1 MYKLARHIFV
11 LLLLTAIS
19 YKASAQLTPVFR
31 RPPNFEQR
39 AIQRQS
45 RIEQVREAYLSRRLS
60 LSGWESTRFW
70 PLYRQYQDA
79 LTAIRDQ
86 RRINDSKSQPNGQ
99 QQIENDLKY
108 QSDLLN
114 VRKHYTTEFL
124 KVLPPQ
130 KVSEMIK
137 AEKEF
142 QDELIKQLNERK
154 QAANPSAPT
163 N

>member
-19 YKASAQLTPVFR
+19 YTGSAQLRPVIR
-31 RPPNFEQR
+31 GPYYQRR

-45 RIEQVREAYLSRRLS
+45 RIEQVRESYLGRRLA
-60 LSGWESTRFW
+60 LSTWESERFW

-86 RRINDSKSQPNGQ
+86 RRLNLKAQPDGQ

-108 QSDLLN
+108 QTDLLN
-114 VRKHYTTEFL
+114 VRKYYTAEFL
-124 KVLPPQ
+124 KILPPQ

-142 QDELIKQLNERK
+142 QDELIKQLKER
-154 QAANPSAPT
+154 QITTSQPPPT